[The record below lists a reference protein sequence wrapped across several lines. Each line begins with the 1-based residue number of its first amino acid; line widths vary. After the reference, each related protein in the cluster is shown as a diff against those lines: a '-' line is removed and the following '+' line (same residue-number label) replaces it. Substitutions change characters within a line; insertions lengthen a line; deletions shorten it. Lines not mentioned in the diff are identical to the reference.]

1 VAKSWTTGAHDYAE
15 TGANTRLRASDLIRG
30 LAAFT
35 SRTLNEIRPHP
46 WLVRNAEV
54 GSSSLLPSTNLRSRV
69 MRGLPTVAP
78 GAKAGC
84 FLLIPSFG
92 WQADIPQKRGSLGC
106 LFLLYIGLCTFC
118 GQIKRVERRDSAFER
133 GMRIK
138 LRDWRSPVKHWCTK
152 RQSVTNRNRA
162 KGSRR
167 IAVSPT
173 APTI

>member
-1 VAKSWTTGAHDYAE
+1 LGE
-15 TGANTRLRASDLIRG
+15 RR
-30 LAAFT
+30 
-35 SRTLNEIRPHP
+35 
-46 WLVRNAEV
+46 VRNAEV

-92 WQADIPQKRGSLGC
+92 WQADIPQKRGSFGC

-133 GMRIK
+133 GMR
-138 LRDWRSPVKHWCTK
+138 
-152 RQSVTNRNRA
+152 N
-162 KGSRR
+162 
-167 IAVSPT
+167 
-173 APTI
+173 